1 MELATTKPELALI
14 KSKIYEIRGVKVM
27 LDFDLAEIYGVE
39 TRRLNEQVKRNIERF
54 PNDFMFQLSQYEW
67 FELVAFCD
75 RFKES
80 IKHSTI
86 IPRAFTQEGV
96 AMLSGILRSK
106 RAIEMNISIM
116 RAFVFLRQYA
126 LGYAELNRKIE
137 DFMSDTNS
145 QFEDIYHI
153 LDELSVHKKELE
165 KPQNRIGFV
174 VS

>member
-1 MELATTKPELALI
+1 MELAATKPELALI
-14 KSKIYEIRGVKVM
+14 KSKIHEIRGVKVM
-27 LDFDLAEIYGVE
+27 LDFDLAEAYGVE
-39 TRRLNEQVKRNIERF
+39 TKRLSEQVKRNIGRF
-54 PNDFMFQLSQYEW
+54 PIDFMFQLTQYEW
-67 FELVAFCD
+67 FELVANCD

-80 IKHSTI
+80 IKHSSI

-126 LGYAELNRKIE
+126 LGYAELNWKID
-137 DFMSDTNS
+137 DFMSETNT

-153 LDELSVHKKELE
+153 LDELSAHKKELE

-174 VS
+174 VK